1 MMTLLLT
8 ITVGS
13 MINMAW
19 GQADSWVVPAE
30 DIDLTGHTPYWIRH
44 TATNG
49 LNLATKDA
57 LYRSSETAVSAVA
70 ADMSDL
76 TQVFYFKKEGARIFV
91 YTQTANGAYK
101 TYIGSD
107 EAANSNWSMSAK
119 TLTGDERPTTTN
131 GTNKQGYLKEI
142 LPVGNTGNVFFHFVR
157 ANGNDCDGTNK
168 SYLIVNRANCAGT
181 AVYDDGH
188 LTDKANFIQWTVIPW
203 RPLEILKNEIDEVK
217 RIHDNAVVGTK
228 NYEVRD
234 ESYRTALFDAYK
246 TANAAYT
253 SIKGDIDGGTATLYQ
268 RLSSIQTAWS
278 ALKDAKREFLT
289 NAFSLDLDKTYILT
303 NKYGGVLR
311 YDGNNP
317 ARIDQPQAIGNEHK
331 VKFHKN
337 DETGNYYMESVSN
350 SGKYLQPSNN
360 KFTSNS
366 TVPNNDNSQMQNVPV
381 RWNDMENTFKRHE
394 FLIQHF
400 DNDYVGIWFNSRL
413 DYKAN
418 GATQTNEAFLHY
430 DYNGGTPTA
439 PFKLRADKA
448 ESLNNPTA
456 YWLLEEFNERYVT
469 WHIIANDG
477 TEVLTQ
483 KRPLFERQ
491 YERAISLPDEFRTS
505 LATDYTYYTSST
517 INDDNKIVADATF
530 KETATY
536 TDQTDIHVYV
546 RYTVPAST
554 ATLLNGTTDYGATLN
569 DAYLHDDGSTSAKI
583 HTADDVSANDT
594 YAWHFAGS
602 DPYKVTVTNKS
613 TSRVF
618 STSGAMNNNNFFDTN
633 FEGTTQTWMLLDGS
647 SSGLYRMVATN
658 NTNVNQYY
666 TLINNNGN
674 ARLASQDKLD
684 STTDPLIQVT
694 FGEWKDYTYV
704 VINHSGEIAATA
716 KSNGLAGKKPSVPAS
731 IKSPLA
737 TDFMYGVQADKSD
750 ASASFRLPDDNSRTI
765 YVSGYVPTAT
775 LDLAGSTTIYNIKVG
790 SNYMQADVDFTSIT
804 EETSA
809 LNGGKNVRNLFRLT
823 SSDPYGL
830 TLKSY
835 CSEDRY
841 VVLDG
846 GSYKLVGANAFA
858 AATNANKQ
866 FVIFGGDDAATY
878 DIHLLNYDAAS
889 PASPQFNEV
898 TFTAQTPQSNSVNFQ
913 LIDKTGRKVWNAIP
927 GTYYTGDIRPDL
939 PYAYKSP
946 LAKNYTYYLG
956 ASVSGNVYTPSQ
968 EFVSTEFTTGMTVYV
983 KYEYNPDNMIRFG
996 SEDVHVDLTGKTP
1009 YLLNTGTETARNY
1022 VMWHNDAGTNTPAA
1036 GSPLDGQHTYYTM
1049 FRNVKNEPDPISP
1062 PHLWTLG
1069 SVDGTP
1075 DPYCIVLHNA
1085 YHPDYFLSAQNGVG
1099 GDGSNIWAIP
1109 DSETGDCVRRWALIN
1124 GTTANPY
1131 RLFSELVP
1139 GQNSQILVISDKGNN
1154 NDYWIRQCNYTD
1166 AASTSGYAARADC
1179 QLRPRP
1185 LTHYLI
1191 VNGIG
1196 NMPTRST
1203 RVTPVTDLSTPL
1215 EMPEELMSP
1224 LIDPTSPDSYLF
1236 FDTQTDAYNYT
1247 SAKTPEARAA
1257 AASKAIK
1264 TYAQVTMND
1273 RVYVGYYYDP
1283 SYDPAPYPHLKLN
1296 SNAWYYIYYDNSGT
1310 KRYMMRRIDGNR
1322 KNENSIYSSQNY
1334 DPENLGT
1341 NASKQEYMMWKL
1353 SGNDPYAITISNKHV
1368 YSEGQSRD
1376 VSMNATTAW
1385 NPQARFDGTYYSFLL
1400 RPGSQS
1406 GKLGLTLVGTNAKIP
1421 AVGTRD
1427 RFYYLFFNQTNGTIQ
1442 IARNDKSEIANNV
1455 NNVRSPYYSDRDA
1468 CNVTFEEVT
1477 GFTDYTYH
1485 IIDNQGNDVI
1495 QYTVA
1500 QKKDEKAQ
1508 VPDEIRSPLAGT
1520 WRYYTSLATAQADA
1534 EATLTEMST
1543 NNEAGKA
1550 DHTQSGNI
1558 TVLGTE
1564 SNIYV
1569 RYSDNGQYAINTE
1582 LTEWGYPDGT
1592 KVPYN
1597 LEFQHGTK
1605 YYEESADKILF
1616 DSKNWTENGI
1626 LYPECNGNSHFY
1638 VYNQATRD
1646 NAFATGSA
1654 LRTRMSWYFTGG
1666 DPYRLRIIN
1675 HNNNTNRNL
1684 DGTDGNETMPNSFYT
1699 TYGPVS
1705 GGTETGGEA
1714 TAMGVRTILRSPYY
1728 AKPLI
1733 DGTDIKAKDDKIYS
1747 ITAGT
1752 VHTGT
1757 NSTDVNTSDWSTEY
1771 MVLSSGHD
1779 MKLVTSSPITYTD
1792 GGGTHTITDLNART
1806 VRTLEH
1812 NFKDYPT
1819 YTGMKSW
1826 KTGEKD
1832 TKVQEALT
1840 NAQMS
1845 QMGGVYQNDDF
1856 LKGYH
1861 WSDGEGGE
1869 YPEKAYFSTV
1879 NTGEQ
1884 FKIISSPLVPAIH
1897 LIDNHGWEV
1906 KYWAFPNSTKDKKT
1920 QAQAYTD
1927 EITALTN
1934 AITKY
1939 NSPMV
1944 KEYHWYIGTSSVQ
1957 GDATV
1962 KKETGYYKYEFD
1974 ENQEPIKTST
1984 LKEGI
1989 DYFRGA
1995 GYSYTNGSK
2004 SYPADDANH
2013 PDFYV
2018 TYTVKD
2024 NFQDMTLEY
2033 FIEQNTKLA
2042 KANGDVID
2050 NNTNADNVYT
2060 ANKSTFT
2067 PSDGSINKNYTD
2079 PLDPLLWNL
2088 AINPDIDEE
2097 MGYVYSGSQGEDSKE
2112 ALTEQYAKDGKDG
2125 FDPYNI
2131 RIKSRE
2137 LGTYMTMQYD
2147 ANGEP
2152 ITAEGSLK
2160 LEAAPDVKVQR
2171 MDRSHNMMQITG
2183 ATFMFVQDNMN
2194 PAHYRFVPRFEDEE
2208 FSQTGEQIKKT
2219 YAMHDLSTIR
2229 QAANDDAGSEFTGYT
2244 NAQHTIITP
2253 VFQHVYH
2260 VVNKENKV
2268 AINYRNV
2275 VLEQIGGTGENASLP
2290 REIGSPFITNTQF
2303 YTKATVDDETGV
2315 VTIDESSE
2323 LTSLPAVAEMWV
2335 TYDYDPDSYETLD
2348 LSGEKYVRLIA
2359 VDGTKYTNLS
2369 GSAYALGDES
2379 TSDEYLWAPVAK
2391 VVTIGDK
2398 QYIDPYQIALKNR
2411 TTGAIFDDH
2420 NGDYP
2425 YIIVNSKTEGQY
2437 ELLCSDPDL
2446 NHDDP
2451 AANYNYL
2458 AKETNT
2464 LSKQNLVSGNANVQM
2479 KFMGIPVSPTYVV
2492 INLSGTQSIRYTVD
2506 AEMGD
2511 VVKIPKKI
2519 KSVQVNYDQFRYRG
2533 SEGVVMSDS
2542 STPNPLTDYA
2552 MTRRNITGGKNQD
2565 GKTYNLSSAQPI
2577 ERLNYTDNAPVI
2589 YVTYDYDPEALP
2601 SQYNFDLTGKAKYNI
2616 YFEAPN
2622 NGIRSKFYV
2631 GLNPS
2636 HTTGTASL
2644 NNGSTWFDTG
2654 LADEIR
2660 ESSQKSYLE
2669 DLEYQNNYI
2678 WKLLCDNDLPDPYN
2692 IRVQSVNNPLGYFS
2706 SDASTGNGSDPTEAN
2721 IISYRLRSDDS
2732 AKKDAMIYSY
2742 IIVDAGTKDS
2752 EGNANVRM
2760 LATYTDSNGRYY
2772 YPGARRL
2779 REDDGTATKG
2789 PNLREG
2795 RFMEEDNVNNHKA
2808 TYGHTIDMQ
2817 IMSRDMLNI
2826 EWWMKRH
2833 IVDDDYKL
2841 IATSENVLAKTKV
2854 SLPTEWLR
2862 KYCDYTYLCR
2872 YHLDGEQVK
2881 AADGEATY
2889 EQSTYP
2895 LTTFPVLINGDDS
2908 EVTPTVRIYVDYE
2921 VTDMPF
2927 NLMAN
2932 TKAGVEALLNN
2943 QNEIVNKRF
2952 FDISEDDDHTLY
2964 QKMNTEIFDM
2974 NGTTRQRKDF
2984 LYFMVLN
2991 TNNGFT
2997 SGDQH
3002 FLRRESNGRLS
3013 TLPSGNGYK
3022 LHKNDEDNLN
3032 DWSYSRCA
3040 EAYQPGDHSPYEEKN
3055 WLFAFAGDPYD
3066 LFIYNASAIDEDAFD
3081 IATLKSRTKTY
3092 HPKHTVNLTTI
3103 TNEAGT
3109 TTEYVAAT
3117 PDLTADAPAQYAWGL
3132 AESTGSESDEAF
3144 SITASELLPNA
3155 ATGQQMLWQ
3164 YSKSNVDNANEVV
3177 LASRSKTYTG
3187 LNYNIKVL
3195 PYTPQRYEDVNIT
3208 IRRDDEVAAYKT
3220 AYDEWLTANPS
3231 ATDEAKRA
3239 KQTELLSAMK
3249 TGISELYFSASERKY
3264 MAGDKITTELP
3275 LLVRRAF
3282 CNYTIYESNA
3292 PFDTEGTTYTIKAGP
3307 YATNIQKITGG
3318 EWSGNNTDGW
3328 TYTGTGDKVYD
3339 EDGKPV
3345 WTYTLDGTV
3354 YSAPVE
3360 TGAQSIY
3367 VKYVVTSDIFLK
3379 EAPTKSEVD
3388 DMAASND
3395 HVYFMDFPTKDKNG
3409 NVIDPHHAFFDDEAT
3424 SYIQTGDLSKKVDKN
3439 SGTWKPEKKV
3449 WNGSKW
3455 VDNTSDAYNNLQYR
3469 TADNRMV
3476 SEPEKLKWYFV
3487 GDPYKVQVFN
3497 TAGAWNTSEM
3507 TDLDSH
3513 VWDADT
3519 KQAQLARFNTVET
3532 NFQFIVD
3539 CVHLRLPNYT
3549 NIDNRSELTPTD
3561 ELGNAL
3567 DPIPNRN
3574 VGKPYINDFY
3584 WECVPA
3590 ASSEEGAF
3598 ALRFKEDND
3607 LMGYRNVYYYLA
3619 HDGLTKRYVTEG
3631 ESDKQSYHINL
3642 SYDEDN
3648 KLRSDANYIG
3658 YHAANNDNT
3667 VIKLVQPVK
3676 VYVSAFG
3683 AVPAETETSEMRS
3696 NGAAGTMS
3704 TNRKTTDELSE
3715 YFGLGETLT
3724 AVPRHLQRK
3733 YVKYGTMNYELTP
3746 ANAYQIGTCTVAS
3759 PTDPTHPATFAK
3771 LDNEGNPVTTYKNG
3785 VFKFNVSYSM
3795 DDLTKEDVHLFST
3808 CADPSNPTASEL
3820 TWLDALIGHYSSNN
3834 NWMYYDKTNTD
3845 GNGVQNETERVSN
3858 YGRAMSTNKTGNGW
3872 NGNANGWN
3880 DGLKGLHWAFIG
3892 DPYDFT
3898 IINRRRYEDS
3908 GNKWLVG
3915 TKATLDKAGST
3926 AKNDS
3931 TIWVMSLAA
3940 TVPSETSS
3948 EDIAAASSVGHWSLQ
3963 MWKTK
3968 YDNANDDSKPD
3979 IDFFLRTAS
3988 LKTTADDEINGA
4000 SGNQTGNYWRVVSK
4014 QYTTGGN
4021 KYEFEATPY
4030 SLSNRSQYTD
4040 RKSDLTY
4047 PHYINDGYSYAPTMA
4062 GLGVIRNLIEI
4073 RTAVAKDDDKADN
4086 DAFDA
4091 DIKIVSTDGIVR
4103 ITKTNLEIKYDD
4115 ITKALPYSLRRYGC
4129 TYKCYL
4135 DYVDKDN
4142 KGTEISDFDT
4152 NDFRTLVAT
4161 ADASEPKTRVQ
4172 LTYVYSMDENTEQ
4185 FFTTPSN
4192 ALTEDYT
4199 WMNTYFAWDQ
4209 KYSGTNVEV
4218 EYYEK
4223 VFDHYVY
4230 NAQGQI
4236 VDEVYTMVRKTR
4248 VVTNPT
4254 EAYPT
4259 TAFLNSH
4266 TNQTSIYAD
4275 EGTQSENDRQKWA
4288 LVGDPYSFNMKNYA
4302 QYLLNANSVLM
4313 MDGSAVSSSNISNKA
4328 QSFAIMVD
4336 KDGKAYLGI
4345 IDANGEVIKSINF
4358 DFDTSS
4364 DKHLRTQGNGV
4375 NHNDPTGNT
4384 LDTEGV
4390 KPFML
4395 ANLIRYADIVEY
4407 HLVIA
4412 HQHSL
4417 DPSETYLQNL
4427 DASTGTTEEIA
4438 NRKKLREHL
4447 LEYLMYQ
4454 GIQKGNKDMYVNY
4467 TGNNPTS
4474 WIYSQEGNIKDLLKK
4489 NASLR
4494 DFISYPIA
4502 DYDVARVGIGNH
4514 PQVPWYMKRQF
4525 CRYFLYQKDVQR
4537 SVTNYDS
4544 PALELAD
4551 DEWIAAGKTTVTI
4564 DGVKY
4569 KVDSTSPY
4577 RVEVV
4582 YYEGNFYLPGK
4593 APGTGTTY
4601 YNMVQ
4606 RTFEENGV
4614 IKKAY
4619 NAKWASIFDKSEW
4632 TEWTDAG
4639 GTEGTDYE
4647 IVSGKKRKIPSGYAQ
4662 ALDLNGKVLDK
4673 LQDCHFNRKVLIDV
4687 VYEVIPEAFQFAW
4700 RGRNTTAWYQ
4710 MMTNNSA
4717 DGLMNFTYSH
4727 GIGARQDRREHY
4739 TNNYLWAPEG
4749 DPYGF
4754 ILRSRYAT
4762 INGNGW
4768 DNVAVTTKGAL
4779 PKKNNYNTY
4788 SETTIL
4794 AENPQAYDA
4803 NYTAQTQFD
4812 DKRIIHKRK
4821 GDDDG
4826 AITSDGPSNAV
4837 YEMFTGDAN
4846 YSNSFLM
4853 HPTSAFI
4860 DTDDH
4865 DFTSYYMIHD
4875 TETNITK
4882 LTNESGRSLKE
4893 NADAN
4898 WSLRI
4903 TAEQLLP
4910 YFERA
4915 GYVGG
4920 LKPELVVSDFNYQD
4934 YYTTLRNAVTNGTS
4948 VDFSTLRA
4956 IQEAVYA
4963 GTFKTKSGTTL
4974 KYTDPRPGS
4983 GRTGALDATELP
4995 LTFTSDNLVNM
5006 TDGYYRIRAFSQRPL
5021 DIDGKDLAGDKSNIQ
5036 GIIGPRYIS
5045 GYRFNSEK
5053 TDPDDT
5059 NNYGGRWLHFLE
5071 TDMSHSTIH
5080 TYADLL
5086 AKISEVDTRKGGTSD
5101 RDQISHPAMKGNIEI
5116 LPADFD
5122 PSSIFKFTGTT
5133 AANDYKVYNIGT
5145 QGLQLWARPGGTEGL
5160 TDAHKFGR
5168 TELVEST
5175 PSSDEAYSAE
5185 EPRGWSK
5192 QFRLEDIGGGAVTLS
5207 TFKQNTGNW
5216 DTDVVENLK
5225 TNYVC
5230 IDRNHRYRITC
5241 HTDNEMVEIGD
5252 HHDTDGSING
5262 IQDTKWCLQPVGI
5275 HEEWPYNEMPLRVE
5289 VQKGG
5294 VKNRDLTGDDL
5305 TAESNKDTNYYGTLY
5320 VPFDTR
5326 LGNTTDAAFTLT
5338 TDPTE
5343 WGTTAEPKKVTMS
5356 SVSRLNEMG
5365 NPQFVPAN
5373 WPVVIRSGN
5382 PGTASLKNQDDTD
5395 YATKRYVNM
5404 YIPNVTPTVIP
5415 SAASEIKL
5423 KGQYLE
5429 QTLTSAEL
5437 GANPATKTIMV
5448 FGLPFEGTASG
5459 HTSHEYDNTKQ
5470 VGWFTND
5477 NWAREDAPTKKAH
5490 IGSYPDIGNGTL
5502 VAADASERS
5511 NKYVYHNKIYY
5522 VLNSSYSGSAPSKF
5536 NVAIFDDDEA
5546 APQDDEP
5553 IQETVTKKNVPW
5565 PCRVYDLQG
5574 RLVAEYETPQT
5585 LRKNFPQLLPGIYIF
5600 GDRKV
5605 IVK

>member
-1 MMTLLLT
+1 MRSLYKSFISTDTRQNKQKTRTKDIAATLLRRMMTLLLT

-13 MINMAW
+13 MTNMAW
-19 GQADSWVVPAE
+19 GQADSWVVPAS

-49 LNLATKDA
+49 LNLASKAPVFRYDRTG
-57 LYRSSETAVSAVA
+57 VSAVA

-107 EAANSNWSMSAK
+107 EVANQRWGMSTK
-119 TLTGDERPTTTN
+119 TLTGDNRPTTTSGVN
-131 GTNKQGYLKEI
+131 QQGYLKEI

-157 ANGNDCDGTNK
+157 ANGSDPDGTNK
-168 SYLIVNRANCAGT
+168 SYLIVNRSNRGGT
-181 AVYDDGH
+181 PVYDDG
-188 LTDKANFIQWTVIPW
+188 TKGTKDNFIQWTVIPW
-203 RPLEILKNEIDEVK
+203 KPLEILKNEIDEVW
-217 RIHDNAVVGTK
+217 RIYKNAKVGTK
-228 NYEVRD
+228 NYEVRN
-234 ESYRTALFDAYK
+234 ESYREELLAAYNTANDAY
-246 TANAAYT
+246 N
-253 SIKGDIDGGTATLYQ
+253 SIKGDIDDHKATLYQ

-278 ALKDAKREFLT
+278 ALKEAKRTFLT

-303 NKYGGVLR
+303 NKYGGVLK
-311 YDGNNP
+311 YNNQNP
-317 ARIDQPQAIGNEHK
+317 AQIDQPYTITDQYK
-331 VKFHKN
+331 VKFYKN
-337 DETGNYYMESVSN
+337 DETGNYYMQSVSN
-350 SGKYLQPSNN
+350 PTQYLQPSNN

-366 TVPNNDNSQMQNVPV
+366 TVADNADSQMQNVPV
-381 RWNDMENTFKRHE
+381 KWGNQENTFKRHE

-413 DYKAN
+413 DYTAA
-418 GATQTNEAFLHY
+418 GGVQTNEGFLHY
-430 DYNGGTPTA
+430 DYNGGKPTA

-491 YERAISLPDEFRTS
+491 YERAISLPDEFRS
-505 LATDYTYYTSST
+505 PLADSYTYATTSGGT
-517 INDDNKIVADATF
+517 PLAAETTFAT
-530 KETATY
+530 AY
-536 TDQTDIHVYV
+536 TDQTNIHVYV
-546 RYTVPAST
+546 RYSTSDANKAKLDGSIEYGITLNDLYVYDSNGT
-554 ATLLNGTTDYGATLN
+554 ATLTPSNEVTERDNYAWTVNGQDPYRVTITNKGSTKTIGTSATLN
-569 DAYLHDDGSTSAKI
+569 GSGNNYSLDNST
-583 HTADDVSANDT
+583 T
-594 YAWHFAGS
+594 Y
-602 DPYKVTVTNKS
+602 
-613 TSRVF
+613 
-618 STSGAMNNNNFFDTN
+618 
-633 FEGTTQTWMLLDGS
+633 WMLLGGASDGQ
-647 SSGLYRMVATN
+647 YRLVANSTTN
-658 NTNVNQYY
+658 QNYYYALFNNSDNT
-666 TLINNNGN
+666 
-674 ARLASQDKLD
+674 RLASQDKLD
-684 STTDPLIQVT
+684 SYYDPLAQVT
-694 FGEWKDYTYV
+694 FGQWKEYTYK

-716 KSNGLAGKKPSVPAS
+716 KSNGLAGKKPSVPAG

-737 TDFMYGVQADKSD
+737 TDFMYGLQSNKSD
-750 ASASFRLPDDNSRTI
+750 ASASFRLPADNTQPI
-765 YVSGYVPTAT
+765 YASGYVPTAT

-790 SNYMQADVDFTSIT
+790 DKYMQADVDFASIT

-809 LNGGKNVRNLFRLT
+809 LNGGKNVRNLFLLT
-823 SSDPYGL
+823 GSDPYGL

-846 GSYKLVGANAFA
+846 SYKLVDADAFA

-866 FVIFGGDDAATY
+866 FVIFGGEEASTY

-898 TFTAQTPQSNSVNFQ
+898 TFTAQTPQSNTVNFQ

-927 GTYYTGDIRPDL
+927 GTYYTGDIQPDL

-1049 FRNVKNEPDPISP
+1049 FRNVKNEPNPISP

-1224 LIDPTSPDSYLF
+1224 LIDPTKADSYLF
-1236 FDTQTDAYNYT
+1236 FATQTNAYNYT

-1257 AASKAIK
+1257 AAAKAIT

-1273 RVYVGYYYDP
+1273 RVYIGYYYNPDYVP
-1283 SYDPAPYPHLKLN
+1283 TGYPHLKLN
-1296 SNAWYYIYYDNSGT
+1296 SNAWYYIYYDNGGT
-1310 KRYMMRRIDGNR
+1310 KRYLMRRIHSSSN
-1322 KNENSIYSSQNY
+1322 NENSVWCSQNY
-1334 DPENLGT
+1334 DPNNLGA
-1341 NASKQEYMMWKL
+1341 NASKQDYMMWKL

-1368 YSEGQSRD
+1368 WREGQSRD

-1385 NPQARFDGTYYSFLL
+1385 NPQAIFNGTYYSFLL

-1427 RFYYLFFNQTNGTIQ
+1427 RFYYLYFNQTNGTIQ
-1442 IARNDKSEIANNV
+1442 IAHNSNSEIATTV
-1455 NNVRSPYYSDRDA
+1455 SNVRSPYYSDRNE

-1500 QKKDEKAQ
+1500 QKSGENAQ

-1564 SNIYV
+1564 SDIYV
-1569 RYSDNGQYAINTE
+1569 RYSDNGQYAINTK

-1592 KVPYN
+1592 MVPYN

-1675 HNNNTNRNL
+1675 HNNNTNRDL
-1684 DGTDGNETMPNSFYT
+1684 DNVTGTDGKKADETMPNSFYT

-1705 GGTETGGEA
+1705 GGTETGGQS
-1714 TAMGVRTILRSPYY
+1714 TTMGVRTILRSPYY
-1728 AKPLI
+1728 GVASI
-1733 DGTDIKAKDDKIYS
+1733 DGTTISASEIRS
-1747 ITAGT
+1747 VTSNAA
-1752 VHTGT
+1752 HTGT
-1757 NSTDVNTSDWSTEY
+1757 TSTDVTTSDWSTEY

-1812 NFKDYPT
+1812 NFKAYPT

-1826 KTGEKD
+1826 KPGEKD
-1832 TKVQEALT
+1832 TKVQDALT
-1840 NAQMS
+1840 NEQMR
-1845 QMGGVYQNDDF
+1845 QMGGVYQHDDF

-1861 WSDGEGGE
+1861 WSG
-1869 YPEKAYFSTV
+1869 YPEKGYFSTV

-1884 FKIISSPLVPAIH
+1884 FKIISSPLVPAVH

-1906 KYWAFPNSTKDKKT
+1906 KYWPYPNGSGATKMR
-1920 QAQAYTD
+1920 
-1927 EITALTN
+1927 E

-1939 NSPMV
+1939 ASPMV
-1944 KEYHWYIGTSSVQ
+1944 AEYQCYIGNSAVGTSTASI
-1957 GDATV
+1957 
-1962 KKETGYYKYEFD
+1962 KKASGYYKYTFD
-1974 ENQEPIKTST
+1974 EGLPVVTRGSDLGT
-1984 LKEGI
+1984 CI
-1989 DYFRGA
+1989 DNIATQNVAVPKDSKGNRILP
-1995 GYSYTNGSK
+1995 TN
-2004 SYPADDANH
+2004 ANH
-2013 PDFYV
+2013 PDIFI

-2033 FIEQNTKLA
+2033 FIEQNSKLA
-2042 KANGDVID
+2042 KANANDDVID
-2050 NNTNADNVYT
+2050 NNTVADNVYT
-2060 ANKSTFT
+2060 ADKSKFP
-2067 PSDGSINKNYTD
+2067 PSNGSINPDYTD

-2097 MGYVYSGSQGEDSKE
+2097 MGYVYGGSQGESSKE
-2112 ALTEQYAKDGKDG
+2112 ALAEQYADDGKDG

-2137 LGTYMTMQYD
+2137 QGTYMTMQYNND
-2147 ANGEP
+2147 GTP
-2152 ITAEGSLK
+2152 ITAAGSLK
-2160 LEAAPDVKVQR
+2160 LEASPNVKVER
-2171 MDRSHNMMQITG
+2171 EGRSHNMMQITG
-2183 ATFMFVQDNMN
+2183 ATFMFVQDNSS
-2194 PAHYRFVPRFEDEE
+2194 PSRYRFIPRFEDEE
-2208 FSQTGEQIKKT
+2208 FSQTGEQLKKT
-2219 YAMHDLSTIR
+2219 YAIDNLSMVDEAST
-2229 QAANDDAGSEFTGYT
+2229 ANVATQS
-2244 NAQHTIITP
+2244 TIITP
-2253 VFQHVYH
+2253 VNQHVYH

-2275 VLEQIGGTGENASLP
+2275 VLKAVGGTVENASLP
-2290 REIGSPFITNTQF
+2290 REIASPFVTNMHF
-2303 YTKATVDDETGV
+2303 YTQATVDGSGT
-2315 VTIDESSE
+2315 VTIDKSSE

-2335 TYDYDPDSYETLD
+2335 TYDYNPDSYETLD
-2348 LSGEKYVRLIA
+2348 LSGEKYVRLAA
-2359 VDGTKYTNLS
+2359 VASPDYYTSLS
-2369 GSAYALGDES
+2369 NGYALSNSATDEDKK
-2379 TSDEYLWAPVAK
+2379 TDTYLWSPVAK
-2391 VVTIGDK
+2391 VITVDNK
-2398 QYIDPYQIALKNR
+2398 EYIDPYQIALKNKSDG
-2411 TTGAIFDDH
+2411 TIVEGS
-2420 NGDYP
+2420 GSYP
-2425 YIIVNSKTEGQY
+2425 YIIVNSATPGQY
-2437 ELLCSDPDL
+2437 ELLCSDANL
-2446 NHDDP
+2446 AHDDP

-2458 AKETNT
+2458 ANSSNT
-2464 LSKQNLVSGNANVQM
+2464 TLTKQNLVSGNANVQM

-2492 INLSGTQSIRYTVD
+2492 INRSGTQSIRYEVD

-2519 KSVQVNYDQFRYRG
+2519 KSVQVNYDQFHYWG

-2542 STPNPLTDYA
+2542 STPDPLTDYA

-2565 GKTYNLSSAQPI
+2565 GKTYNLSSAQAI
-2577 ERLNYTDNAPVI
+2577 KRLNYTDNAPVI
-2589 YVTYDYDPEALP
+2589 YVTYDYDPAALP

-2622 NGIRSKFYV
+2622 NGISSKFYV

-2636 HTTGTASL
+2636 HTTGTAIL
-2644 NNGSTWFDTG
+2644 DNGSTWFDTG

-2669 DLEYQNNYI
+2669 DPEYQNNYI
-2678 WKLLCDNDLPDPYN
+2678 WKLLCDNNVPDPYN

-2706 SDASTGNGSDPTEAN
+2706 SDGSTTSGSNPTETN
-2721 IISYRLRSDDS
+2721 IINYRLTSDNK
-2732 AKKDAMIYSY
+2732 AKSTAMIYSY

-2760 LATYTDSNGRYY
+2760 LATYTDSSGRYY
-2772 YPGARRL
+2772 YPGARKL
-2779 REDDGTATKG
+2779 REDDNTATKG

-2795 RFMEEDNVNNHKA
+2795 RFMEEANVKANA

-2952 FDISEDDDHTLY
+2952 FDISEDDDQTLY
-2964 QKMNTEIFDM
+2964 QKMNASIADM
-2974 NGTTRQRKDF
+2974 NGMTRQRKDF

-3013 TLPSGNGYK
+3013 TLPASNGYK
-3022 LHKNDEDNLN
+3022 LHYDNTKNVNEWTYN
-3032 DWSYSRCA
+3032 RCA
-3040 EAYQPGDHSPYEEKN
+3040 EAYQPGDHSPYEEKH

-3081 IATLKSRTKTY
+3081 IATLKSRTKAY

-3103 TNEAGT
+3103 TDKAGT
-3109 TTEYVAAT
+3109 KKEYVAAT
-3117 PDLTADAPAQYAWGL
+3117 PDLSADAPAQYAWGL
-3132 AESTGSESDEAF
+3132 AESTGTESDQTF
-3144 SITASELLPNA
+3144 SITASELLPDA
-3155 ATGQQMLWQ
+3155 ATGQQLLWYYQ
-3164 YSKSNVDNANEVV
+3164 KSTVDNANEIV
-3177 LASRSKTYTG
+3177 LKSRSRTYTG
-3187 LNYNIKVL
+3187 LDYNIKVL

-3208 IRRDDEVAAYKT
+3208 IRRDDEVAAYKAGT
-3220 AYDEWLTANPS
+3220 KTLGE
-3231 ATDEAKRA
+3231 
-3239 KQTELLSAMK
+3239 MK

-3264 MAGDKITTELP
+3264 MAGDVITSKLP
-3275 LLVRRAF
+3275 LSVRRAF
-3282 CNYTIYESNA
+3282 CDYTLYKSDT
-3292 PFDTEGTTYTIKAGP
+3292 PFDVEGEEYAIKAGP
-3307 YATNIQKITGG
+3307 YATNIQKTSDGT
-3318 EWSGNNTDGW
+3318 WSGPDASGKY
-3328 TYTGTGDKVYD
+3328 TYSGTGDKVYD

-3367 VKYVVTSDIFLK
+3367 VKYEVTSDIFLK
-3379 EAPTKSEVD
+3379 EAPTKSEVE

-3395 HVYFMDFPTKDKNG
+3395 HVYFMDFPTKDSKG
-3409 NVIDPHHAFFDDEAT
+3409 NALTHHAFFDDEAT

-3455 VDNTSDAYNNLQYR
+3455 VDNMSDAYNNLQYR
-3469 TADNRMV
+3469 TTDNRMV

-3497 TAGAWNTSEM
+3497 TAGAWND
-3507 TDLDSH
+3507 TDLYNDKSEK
-3513 VWDADT
+3513 VAEENT

-3539 CVHLRLPNYT
+3539 CVHLRLPNYS
-3549 NIDNRSELTPTD
+3549 NIDNRSKLTPTD

-3619 HDGLTKRYVTEG
+3619 HDGLTKQYVTEG
-3631 ESDKQSYHINL
+3631 ESDKQTYHINL

-3648 KLRSDANYIG
+3648 KLRSDATYIG

-3676 VYVSAFG
+3676 VYV
-3683 AVPAETETSEMRS
+3683 T
-3696 NGAAGTMS
+3696 
-3704 TNRKTTDELSE
+3704 TNRTADSRYSAKSEVTKDELSE
-3715 YFGLGETLT
+3715 YFGLGETVKE
-3724 AVPRHLQRK
+3724 VPRHLQRK
-3733 YVKYGTMNYELTP
+3733 YVNYDWSDLVLNDANKTSNADCSHSSNTFVTP
-3746 ANAYQIGTCTVAS
+3746 KKANW
-3759 PTDPTHPATFAK
+3759 
-3771 LDNEGNPVTTYKNG
+3771 
-3785 VFKFNVSYSM
+3785 VFKRDVNYTVN
-3795 DDLTKEDVHLFST
+3795 DLTNTADGKQVHLFST
-3808 CADPSNPTASEL
+3808 CADPNNPAASEL
-3820 TWLDALIGHYSSNN
+3820 TWLDVLVGHYNWNN
-3834 NWMYYDKTNTD
+3834 NWMYYDKLNT
-3845 GNGVQNETERVSN
+3845 TEADKISN

-3915 TKATLDKAGST
+3915 TKKTLDKYGS
-3926 AKNDS
+3926 AANSNDS
-3931 TIWVMSLAA
+3931 TIWVMSMQAD
-3940 TVPSETSS
+3940 VPSETSS
-3948 EDIAAASSVGHWSLQ
+3948 EAIAAASTVGHWSLQ

-3968 YDNANDDSKPD
+3968 YDNANDNSKPD

-3988 LKTTADDEINGA
+3988 LKTTNDDPINGA
-4000 SGNQTGNYWRVVSK
+4000 SGNQTGNYWRMVSK
-4014 QYTTGGN
+4014 QYTNSGN
-4021 KYEFEATPY
+4021 KYEFEAAPY
-4030 SLSNRSQYTD
+4030 SLSNKNRYTNK
-4040 RKSDLTY
+4040 KSDLNY
-4047 PHYINDGYSYAPTMA
+4047 GNYVNNGYGYSETMN
-4062 GLGVIRNLIEI
+4062 GLGVIRNLLEI
-4073 RTAVAKDDDKADN
+4073 RTAVAKDEDNADN

-4091 DIKIVSTDGIVR
+4091 DIRIVSTDGTVR
-4103 ITKTNLEIKYDD
+4103 IEKTNLEIKYDD

-4129 TYKCYL
+4129 KYKCYVN
-4135 DYVDKDN
+4135 YVNKDN
-4142 KGTEISDFDT
+4142 PGTEITDFDT
-4152 NDFRTLVAT
+4152 PEFRATVASGKPT
-4161 ADASEPKTRVQ
+4161 

-4313 MDGSAVSSSNISNKA
+4313 MDGSSVSSSNISNRA

-4336 KDGKAYLGI
+4336 KNGKAYLGI

-4417 DPSETYLQNL
+4417 DPSESYLQNL
-4427 DASTGTTEEIA
+4427 DASDTGTTDEIS
-4438 NRKKLREHL
+4438 NRQKLRKHL

-4454 GIQKGNKDMYVNY
+4454 GIQKGDKDMYVNY

-4474 WIYSQEGNIKDLLKK
+4474 WKDSQEGNIKDLLKK

-4525 CRYFLYQKDVQR
+4525 CRYFLYQKDVMR
-4537 SVTNYDS
+4537 SVTDYDS

-4577 RVEVV
+4577 SVEVV

-4593 APGTGTTY
+4593 APGEGTTY
-4601 YNMVQ
+4601 NNMVQ

-4614 IKKAY
+4614 IKTAY
-4619 NAKWASIFDKSEW
+4619 NAKWTSIFDKSEW

-4647 IVSGKKRKIPSGYAQ
+4647 IVSGTKRKIPSGYAQ
-4662 ALDLNGKVLDK
+4662 ALDLNGKVLDR
-4673 LQDCHFNRKVLIDV
+4673 LQECHFNRKVLIDV

-4768 DNVAVTTKGAL
+4768 DNVAVTTKGKL
-4779 PKKNNYNTY
+4779 PKSKGDT
-4788 SETTIL
+4788 
-4794 AENPQAYDA
+4794 AENDYTPAEIAAGNISKFQAS
-4803 NYTAQTQFD
+4803 YTAQTQFD

-4826 AITSDGPSNAV
+4826 AITSDSPSNAV

-4875 TETNITK
+4875 TGTNITK
-4882 LTNESGRSLKE
+4882 LTNESGRSLKK

-4903 TAEQLLP
+4903 TPEQLLP

-4948 VDFSTLRA
+4948 VDFSTLRD
-4956 IQEAVYA
+4956 IQEKVYA
-4963 GTFKTKSGTTL
+4963 GTFKDNAGNIVAEGSA
-4974 KYTDPRPGS
+4974 RPDQS
-4983 GRTGALDATELP
+4983 LLP
-4995 LTFTSDNLVNM
+4995 MTFEPTNLVNM
-5006 TDGYYRIRAFSQRPL
+5006 KPGYYRIRAFSQRPL
-5021 DIDGKDLAGDKSNIQ
+5021 DIDGNDMSGTDIKGVT
-5036 GIIGPRYIS
+5036 GPRYIS
-5045 GYRFNSEK
+5045 GYRFKSEME
-5053 TDPDDT
+5053 DNPSIPEQ
-5059 NNYGGRWLHFLE
+5059 GGRWLHFFE
-5071 TDMSHSTIH
+5071 TDMEHSDIH
-5080 TYADLL
+5080 TYADLK
-5086 AKISEVDTRKGGTSD
+5086 AKISAVNAAVESSDKSYAEKTALKD
-5101 RDQISHPAMKGNIEI
+5101 RDEFDHKAMAGNIEI

-5122 PSSIFKFTGTT
+5122 PSSIFYFTEVPAGNNQSQNYTR
-5133 AANDYKVYNIGT
+5133 YNIST
-5145 QGLQLWARPGGTEGL
+5145 QGLQLRARAGGKQAAAGIIDTTCG
-5160 TDAHKFGR
+5160 H
-5168 TELVEST
+5168 TELVN
-5175 PSSDEAYSAE
+5175 AE
-5185 EPRGWSK
+5185 DDPKTNYDNR
-5192 QFRLEDIGGGAVTLS
+5192 FRLSDIGGAAVTM
-5207 TFKQNTGNW
+5207 NTIETLVGTGGKTW
-5216 DTDVVENLK
+5216 DQVVVDNQK

-5230 IDRNHRYRITC
+5230 IDGHHRYRITC
-5241 HTDNEMVEIGD
+5241 HKNNEMVEIGE

-5294 VKNRDLTGDDL
+5294 VKNRDLTGGDL

-5338 TDPTE
+5338 KDPTE
-5343 WGTTAEPKKVTMS
+5343 WGTTTTPSRVTMS

-5365 NPQFVPAN
+5365 NPQFIPAA

-5382 PGTASLKNQDDTD
+5382 SKSVTLVNQGHTEGSPKV
-5395 YATKRYVNM
+5395 YATKSYVNL
-5404 YIPNVTPTVIP
+5404 YIPNVTPTVI
-5415 SAASEIKL
+5415 STAASEIKL

-5429 QTLTSAEL
+5429 QTLTSTKL
-5437 GANPATKTIMV
+5437 GADPSTKTIMV
-5448 FGLPFEGTASG
+5448 FGLPFVGLGS
-5459 HTSHEYDNTKQ
+5459 HSSHEYDTSNQ

-5477 NWAREDAPTKKAH
+5477 NWAREDASGYKAH
-5490 IGSYPDIGNGTL
+5490 TGSYPSTAT
-5502 VAADASERS
+5502 VADHSQRS
-5511 NKYVYHNKIYY
+5511 NKYVYHNKVYY
-5522 VLNSSYSGSAPSKF
+5522 VLNSTYSGSAPSKF
-5536 NVAIFDDDEA
+5536 NVAIFDDEGDWDEE
-5546 APQDDEP
+5546 DDKP
-5553 IQETVTKKNVPW
+5553 IKESVGNKNTPW

-5574 RLVAEYETPQT
+5574 RRIAEHESPET
-5585 LRKNFPQLLPGIYIF
+5585 LLINHPSLEPGVYIF

>member
-1 MMTLLLT
+1 MRTRTRRTNNERKLEQNMRSLYKSFISTDTRQNKLKTRTEGTTAILLRRMMTLLLT

-13 MINMAW
+13 VINMAW

-57 LYRSSETAVSAVA
+57 LYASSKTAVSAVA
-70 ADMSDL
+70 ADLSDL
-76 TQVFYFKKEGARIFV
+76 TQVVYFKKEGARIFV
-91 YTQTANGAYK
+91 YTQTADGTYK

-119 TLTGDERPTTTN
+119 TLTGDERPTTTD

-157 ANGNDCDGTNK
+157 ANGIDCDGTNK

-246 TANAAYT
+246 TANAAYN
-253 SIKGDIDGGTATLYQ
+253 SIKSDIDGGVTIYQ
-268 RLSSIQTAWS
+268 RLSSMQTAWS
-278 ALKDAKREFLT
+278 ALKEAKREFLT
-289 NAFSLDLDKTYILT
+289 NAFNLDLDKTYILT

-317 ARIDQPQAIGNEHK
+317 AQIVQPQTIGNEHK

-366 TVPNNDNSQMQNVPV
+366 PVPNNDNSQMQNVPV
-381 RWNDMENTFKRHE
+381 KWGNQENTFKRHE

-530 KETATY
+530 ATAY
-536 TDQTDIHVYV
+536 TDQTNIHVYV

-554 ATLLNGTTDYGATLN
+554 ATLLDGTTDYGATLN

-583 HTADDVSANDT
+583 YTADDVSANDT

-633 FEGTTQTWMLLDGS
+633 FGGTTQTWMLLDGS

-694 FGEWKDYTYV
+694 FGRWKEYTYV

-737 TDFMYGVQADKSD
+737 TDFMYGLQSNKSD
-750 ASASFRLPDDNSRTI
+750 ASASFRLPADNTQPI
-765 YVSGYVPTAT
+765 YASGYVPTAT
-775 LDLAGSTTIYNIKVG
+775 LDLAGSTSAYNVRVNG
-790 SNYMQADVDFTSIT
+790 DYMQADVNFTGIT
-804 EETSA
+804 QEATP
-809 LNGGKNVRNLFRLT
+809 LNNGQNVRNLFRLT
-823 SSDPYGL
+823 GSDPYGL

-858 AATNANKQ
+858 AASYANKQ
-866 FVIFGGDDAATY
+866 FVIFGGDNATTY
-878 DIHLLNYDAAS
+878 DLHRLNYDAAS
-889 PASPQFNEV
+889 PASPQFDE
-898 TFTAQTPQSNSVNFQ
+898 TSFTQQTPQSDNVNFQ
-913 LIDKTGRKVWNAIP
+913 LIDMTGRKVWNAIS
-927 GTYYTGDIRPDL
+927 GSYYTGDIRPDL

-1022 VMWHNDAGTNTPAA
+1022 VMWHNDAGTKTKDAS
-1036 GSPLDGQHTYYTM
+1036 SPLDGQHTYYEM
-1049 FRNVKNEPDPISP
+1049 FKDVKNEPNPISP

-1075 DPYCIVLHNA
+1075 DPYCIVLHNG
-1085 YHPDYFLSAQNGVG
+1085 YHPEYFLSAQNGVG
-1099 GDGSNIWAIP
+1099 GNGSNIWAIP

-1131 RLFSELVP
+1131 RLFSELVH
-1139 GQNSQILVISDKGNN
+1139 GQTAQVLVMANN
-1154 NDYWIRQCNYTD
+1154 GWIRQCNYTD
-1166 AASTSGYAARADC
+1166 AGSTSSNNAKESDC

-1203 RVTPVTDLSTPL
+1203 RVTPVTDRSTPL

-1224 LIDPTSPDSYLF
+1224 LIDPTKADSYRF
-1236 FDTQTDAYNYT
+1236 FATQTDAYNYS

-1257 AASKAIK
+1257 AAAKAIT

-1273 RVYVGYYYDP
+1273 RVYVGYYYNPDYVP
-1283 SYDPAPYPHLKLN
+1283 TNYPHLKLN
-1296 SNAWYYIYYDNSGT
+1296 SNAWYYIYYDNNGT
-1310 KRYMMRRIDGNR
+1310 KRYLMRRISNNT
-1322 KNENSIYSSQNY
+1322 KEENSIYSSQNY
-1334 DPENLGT
+1334 DPENLGA

-1353 SGNDPYAITISNKHV
+1353 SGNDPYAITISNKYV

-1385 NPQARFDGTYYSFLL
+1385 NPQAIFNGTYYSFLL

-1455 NNVRSPYYSDRDA
+1455 SNVRSPYYSDRDA

-1520 WRYYTSLATAQADA
+1520 WRYYEGESGKTLALADATATRTAMASD
-1534 EATLTEMST
+1534 
-1543 NNEAGKA
+1543 NNAGKT

-1564 SNIYV
+1564 SDIYV

-1646 NAFATGSA
+1646 NAFATGSN

-1752 VHTGT
+1752 EHTGT
-1757 NSTDVNTSDWSTEY
+1757 NSSDVTTSDWSTEY

-1779 MKLVTSSPITYTD
+1779 MKLVTSSPITYKD
-1792 GGGTHTITDLNART
+1792 GLGTHEITDLNART

-1826 KTGEKD
+1826 KPGEITEKTQD
-1832 TKVQEALT
+1832 ALT
-1840 NAQMS
+1840 NAQMT
-1845 QMGGVYQNDDF
+1845 QMGGIYQNDDF

-1861 WSDGEGGE
+1861 WSG

-1974 ENQEPIKTST
+1974 KSLEPIKTTST

-1995 GYSYTNGSK
+1995 GYSYGSK
-2004 SYPADDANH
+2004 SYKADDANH

-2018 TYTVKD
+2018 TYTVKG

-2097 MGYVYSGSQGEDSKE
+2097 MGYVYGGSQGESSKE
-2112 ALTEQYAKDGKDG
+2112 ALTEQYAKEHKDG

-2160 LEAAPDVKVQR
+2160 LEATPDVKVQR

-2275 VLEQIGGTGENASLP
+2275 VLEQIGGTGDNASLP
-2290 REIGSPFITNTQF
+2290 REIGSPFVTNMHF
-2303 YTKATVDDETGV
+2303 YTHATVDGSGT

-2458 AKETNT
+2458 AKATTT

-2479 KFMGIPVSPTYVV
+2479 KFSGIPVKPTYVV

-2565 GKTYNLSSAQPI
+2565 GKTYNLSNAQDI
-2577 ERLNYTDNAPVI
+2577 KRLNYTDNAPVI
-2589 YVTYDYDPEALP
+2589 YVTYKYDPEALP

-2622 NGIRSKFYV
+2622 NGISSKFYV

-2669 DLEYQNNYI
+2669 DPEYQNNYI

-2706 SDASTGNGSDPTEAN
+2706 SDASTVNGSDPTEAN

-2760 LATYTDSNGRYY
+2760 LATYTDSSGRYY
-2772 YPGARRL
+2772 YPGARKL

-2795 RFMEEDNVNNHKA
+2795 RFMEEANVEANKA

-2872 YHLDGEQVK
+2872 YHSDGEQVK
-2881 AADGEATY
+2881 AEDGEATY

-2964 QKMNTEIFDM
+2964 QKMNASIADM

-3013 TLPSGNGYK
+3013 TLPAGNGYK
-3022 LHKNDEDNLN
+3022 LHKNDDDNLN
-3032 DWSYSRCA
+3032 KWSYNRCA
-3040 EAYQPGDHSPYEEKN
+3040 EAYQPSEQAPFQEKN

-3066 LFIYNASAIDEDAFD
+3066 LFIYNASAIDEEAFD
-3081 IATLKSRTKTY
+3081 ITTLKSRTKAY

-3103 TNEAGT
+3103 TNKAGT

-3132 AESTGSESDEAF
+3132 AESTGTESDQTF
-3144 SITASELLPNA
+3144 SITASELLPDA

-3164 YSKSNVDNANEVV
+3164 YSKSTVDNANEIV
-3177 LASRSKTYTG
+3177 LKSRSRTYTG
-3187 LNYNIKVL
+3187 LDYNIKVL
-3195 PYTPQRYEDVNIT
+3195 PYTPQRYEDVNLT
-3208 IRRDDEVAAYKT
+3208 IRRNDEVAAYKAGT
-3220 AYDEWLTANPS
+3220 KTLGE
-3231 ATDEAKRA
+3231 
-3239 KQTELLSAMK
+3239 MK

-3264 MAGDKITTELP
+3264 MAGDVITSELP
-3275 LLVRRAF
+3275 LSVRRAF
-3282 CNYTIYESNA
+3282 CNYTIYKSA
-3292 PFDTEGTTYTIKAGP
+3292 TPFDEVGTQYTIKAGP
-3307 YATNIQKITGG
+3307 YATNIQKTSTGT
-3318 EWSGNNTDGW
+3318 WSGPDASGKY
-3328 TYTGTGDKVYD
+3328 TYSGTGDKVYD

-3354 YSAPVE
+3354 YSAPVA
-3360 TGAQSIY
+3360 TGAQSFY
-3367 VKYVVTSDIFLK
+3367 ASYEVTSDIFLK
-3379 EAPTKSEVD
+3379 TAPTKSEVEA
-3388 DMAASND
+3388 MATNND

-3409 NVIDPHHAFFDDEAT
+3409 NVINPHHAFFDDEAT

-3439 SGTWKPEKKV
+3439 LGSWKPEKKV

-3455 VDNTSDAYNNLQYR
+3455 ADNTSDAYNDLQYR

-3497 TAGAWNTSEM
+3497 TAGAWNTASM
-3507 TDLDSH
+3507 TEPAPSSK
-3513 VWDADT
+3513 VWAADT
-3519 KQAQLARFNTVET
+3519 KQAQLARFSTVET

-3539 CVHLRLPNYT
+3539 CVHMRLPDYS

-3584 WECVPA
+3584 WEVVPA
-3590 ASSEEGAF
+3590 ATDETGAF

-3619 HDGLTKRYVTEG
+3619 HDGLTKQYVTEG
-3631 ESDKQSYHINL
+3631 ESDKQTYHINL

-3648 KLRSDANYIG
+3648 KLRSDATYIG

-3667 VIKLVQPVK
+3667 IIKLVQPVK
-3676 VYVSAFG
+3676 VYVSAFAG
-3683 AVPAETETSEMRS
+3683 SVSEE
-3696 NGAAGTMS
+3696 
-3704 TNRKTTDELSE
+3704 NRKTTDELSE
-3715 YFGLGETLT
+3715 YYGLGETVT
-3724 AVPRHLQRK
+3724 EVPRHLQRK
-3733 YVKYGTMNYELTP
+3733 YVSYDWTDLVLNDANKTSNADCSHSSNTFVTP
-3746 ANAYQIGTCTVAS
+3746 KKANW
-3759 PTDPTHPATFAK
+3759 
-3771 LDNEGNPVTTYKNG
+3771 
-3785 VFKFNVSYSM
+3785 VFKRDVNYTVN
-3795 DDLTKEDVHLFST
+3795 DLTNTADGKQVHLFST
-3808 CADPSNPTASEL
+3808 CANPNNPAASEL
-3820 TWLDALIGHYSSNN
+3820 TWLDALVGHYNWNN
-3834 NWMYYDKTNTD
+3834 NWMYYDKLNTT
-3845 GNGVQNETERVSN
+3845 ETDKISN
-3858 YGRAMSTNKTGNGW
+3858 YGRAMSPNRNAW

-3915 TKATLDKAGST
+3915 TKKTLDKYGS
-3926 AKNDS
+3926 AANSNDS

-3940 TVPSETSS
+3940 TVPTETSS
-3948 EDIAAASSVGHWSLQ
+3948 SAIANASSVGHWSLQ

-3968 YDNANDDSKPD
+3968 YDNANNDSKPD

-3988 LKTTADDEINGA
+3988 LKTTTDDEINGA
-4000 SGNQTGNYWRVVSK
+4000 SGNQTGNYWRMVSK
-4014 QYTTGGN
+4014 QYTTDGN
-4021 KYEFEATPY
+4021 KYEFEAAPY
-4030 SLSNRSQYTD
+4030 SLSNKNRYTNK
-4040 RKSDLTY
+4040 KSDLNY
-4047 PHYINDGYSYAPTMA
+4047 GNYVNNGYGYSETMN
-4062 GLGVIRNLIEI
+4062 GLGVIRNLLEI
-4073 RTAVAKDDDKADN
+4073 RTAVAKDEDNADN

-4091 DIKIVSTDGIVR
+4091 DIKIVSTDGTVR

-4115 ITKALPYSLRRYGC
+4115 ITDALPYSLRRYGC
-4129 TYKCYL
+4129 KYKCYVG
-4135 DYVDKDN
+4135 YVNKDN
-4142 KGTEISDFDT
+4142 PGTEITDFDT
-4152 NDFRTLVAT
+4152 NDFRALVAT

-4209 KYSGTNVEV
+4209 RYSGTNVEV

-4313 MDGSAVSSSNISNKA
+4313 MDGSTVSSSNISNRA

-4336 KDGKAYLGI
+4336 KNGKAFLGI

-4364 DKHLRTQGNGV
+4364 DKHLKTQGNGV

-4395 ANLIRYADIVEY
+4395 ANLIRYADVVEY

-4417 DPSETYLQNL
+4417 DPSEDYLKNL
-4427 DASTGTTEEIA
+4427 DESDTGTEKEQE
-4438 NRKKLREHL
+4438 NRKTLRKHL

-4467 TGNNPTS
+4467 TGNKPTS
-4474 WIYSQEGNIKDLLKK
+4474 WIYSQEGNIKTLLKQ

-4525 CRYFLYQKDVQR
+4525 CRYYLYQKDVQR
-4537 SVTNYDS
+4537 SEVNQDDPLIVTKNGQDCYVWVNESLGITD
-4544 PALELAD
+4544 
-4551 DEWIAAGKTTVTI
+4551 TI
-4564 DGVKY
+4564 PTSQNKGDGWY
-4569 KVDSTSPY
+4569 KAC
-4577 RVEVV
+4577 
-4582 YYEGNFYLPGK
+4582 N
-4593 APGTGTTY
+4593 
-4601 YNMVQ
+4601 
-4606 RTFEENGV
+4606 
-4614 IKKAY
+4614 IK
-4619 NAKWASIFDKSEW
+4619 WVSIFDTNTSGWSEW
-4632 TEWTDAG
+4632 TASDDAAVAAG
-4639 GTEGTDYE
+4639 ELDAD
-4647 IVSGKKRKIPSGYAQ
+4647 RKVKVGDNYMKAPKGYAQ
-4662 ALDLNGKVLDK
+4662 ALSLQGKVLDR
-4673 LQDCHFNRKVLIDV
+4673 LQECHFNRKVLIDV

-4717 DGLMNFTYSH
+4717 DGLMNFSYKD
-4727 GIGARQDRREHY
+4727 GIGARLDRTTHY

-4779 PKKNNYNTY
+4779 PTKADHATYTESANAADYEAKYTDNT
-4788 SETTIL
+4788 
-4794 AENPQAYDA
+4794 A
-4803 NYTAQTQFD
+4803 FD
-4812 DKRIIHKRK
+4812 DKRIIHM
-4821 GDDDG
+4821 
-4826 AITSDGPSNAV
+4826 TTPTHGPSNAV
-4837 YEMFTGDAN
+4837 YEMFTGDAA
-4846 YSNSFLM
+4846 YSQSFLL
-4853 HPTSAFI
+4853 HPTSAYI
-4860 DTDDH
+4860 DTDNSS
-4865 DFTSYYMIHD
+4865 FESYYMVHD
-4875 TETNITK
+4875 TETHKSK
-4882 LTNESGRSLKE
+4882 LVKAQSRTMQT

-4898 WSLRI
+4898 WQLKA
-4903 TAEQLLP
+4903 TADQLLP

-4920 LKPELVVSDFNYQD
+4920 IRPEKASEFTYQD
-4934 YYTTLRNAVTNGTS
+4934 YYSKLQNAKATGTQLDFATTRK
-4948 VDFSTLRA
+4948 
-4956 IQEAVYA
+4956 IQEVVYK
-4963 GTFKTKSGTTL
+4963 GTFYENDGTT
-4974 KYTDPRPGS
+4974 KVDSASARP
-4983 GRTGALDATELP
+4983 AQPKLP
-4995 LTFTSDNLVNM
+4995 MQFKAENLINM
-5006 TDGYYRIRAFSQRPL
+5006 SDGYYRIASFSTDKLNAAEGANGIHGQR
-5021 DIDGKDLAGDKSNIQ
+5021 
-5036 GIIGPRYIS
+5036 YVS
-5045 GYRFNSEK
+5045 GYRFKSELTNSK
-5053 TDPDDT
+5053 PL
-5059 NNYGGRWLHFLE
+5059 RFFE
-5071 TDMSHSTIH
+5071 TSMADATIH
-5080 TYADLL
+5080 TFADLAAATPFTAEAPL
-5086 AKISEVDTRKGGTSD
+5086 
-5101 RDQISHPAMKGNIEI
+5101 QGNVEL

-5122 PSSIFKFTGTT
+5122 ASSIFRFAVSKTNGVERYTLS
-5133 AANDYKVYNIGT
+5133 T
-5145 QGLQLWARPGGTEGL
+5145 QGLNVQGSGVGATSMSTADGT
-5160 TDAHKFGR
+5160 K
-5168 TELVEST
+5168 
-5175 PSSDEAYSAE
+5175 
-5185 EPRGWSK
+5185 
-5192 QFRLEDIGGGAVTLS
+5192 FRLDDIGGATVTLRALS
-5207 TFKQNTGNW
+5207 EEPTGAAW
-5216 DTDVVENLK
+5216 DTEVENTLQ
-5225 TNYVC
+5225 TQYLTSNGDSYSLS
-5230 IDRNHRYRITC
+5230 IAA
-5241 HTDNEMVEIGD
+5241 DNELHQQVG
-5252 HHDTDGSING
+5252 TD
-5262 IQDTKWCLQPVGI
+5262 IQDTKWLLQPVGI

-5289 VQKGG
+5289 MQKGG
-5294 VKNRDLTGDDL
+5294 VKNYLEPDQ
-5305 TAESNKDTNYYGTLY
+5305 KDNYCYGTLY

-5338 TDPTE
+5338 KDPASTE

-5373 WPVVIRSGN
+5373 WPVVIRSDN

-5395 YATKRYVNM
+5395 YATRHYVNM

-5437 GANPATKTIMV
+5437 GADPATKTIMV

-5477 NWAREDAPTKKAH
+5477 NWARENAPTKKAH

-5511 NKYVYHNKIYY
+5511 NKYVYHNKVYY

-5536 NVAIFDDDEA
+5536 NVAIFDDEGDWDEE
-5546 APQDDEP
+5546 DDKP
-5553 IQETVTKKNVPW
+5553 IKETVGNKNVPW

-5574 RLVAEYETPQT
+5574 RRIAEHESPET
-5585 LRKNFPQLLPGIYIF
+5585 LLINHPSLEPGVYIF

>member
-49 LNLATKDA
+49 LNLASKAPVFRYDRTG
-57 LYRSSETAVSAVA
+57 VSAVA

-107 EAANSNWSMSAK
+107 EVANQRWGMSTK
-119 TLTGDERPTTTN
+119 TLTGDNRPTTTSGVN
-131 GTNKQGYLKEI
+131 QQGYLKEI

-157 ANGNDCDGTNK
+157 ANGSDPDGTNK
-168 SYLIVNRANCAGT
+168 SYLIVNRSNRGGT
-181 AVYDDGH
+181 PVYDDG
-188 LTDKANFIQWTVIPW
+188 TKGTKDNFIQWTVIPW
-203 RPLEILKNEIDEVK
+203 RPLEILKNEIDEVW
-217 RIHDNAVVGTK
+217 RIYKNAKVGTK
-228 NYEVRD
+228 NYEVRN
-234 ESYRTALFDAYK
+234 ESYREALLAAYNTANDAY
-246 TANAAYT
+246 N
-253 SIKGDIDGGTATLYQ
+253 SIKGDIDDHKATLYQ

-278 ALKDAKREFLT
+278 ALKEAKRTFLT

-303 NKYGGVLR
+303 NKYGGVLK
-311 YDGNNP
+311 YNNQNP
-317 ARIDQPQAIGNEHK
+317 AQIDQPYTITDQYK
-331 VKFHKN
+331 VKFYKN
-337 DETGNYYMESVSN
+337 DETGNYYMQSVSN
-350 SGKYLQPSNN
+350 PTQYLQPSNN

-366 TVPNNDNSQMQNVPV
+366 TVADNADSQMQNVPV
-381 RWNDMENTFKRHE
+381 KWGNQENTFKRHE

-413 DYKAN
+413 DYTAA
-418 GATQTNEAFLHY
+418 GGVQTNEGFLHY
-430 DYNGGTPTA
+430 DYNDGTPTE

-491 YERAISLPDEFRTS
+491 YERAISLPEELRS
-505 LATDYTYYTSST
+505 PLATDYVYYNSST
-517 INDDNKIVADATF
+517 IEEGNKIAANATF

-546 RYTVPAST
+546 RYTVPAT
-554 ATLLNGTTDYGATLN
+554 TTTLLNGNTDYGMTLN

-583 HTADDVSANDT
+583 YTADDVSANDT

-633 FEGTTQTWMLLDGS
+633 FGGTTQTWMLLDGS

-694 FGEWKDYTYV
+694 FGEWKEYTYKV
-704 VINHSGEIAATA
+704 VNHSGEIAATA
-716 KSNGLAGKKPSVPAS
+716 TANGLAGKKPSVPAS

-737 TDFMYGVQADKSD
+737 DEFMYGLQDDKSD

-775 LDLAGSTTIYNIKVG
+775 PDLAGSTTIYNIKVG

-809 LNGGKNVRNLFRLT
+809 LNGGKNVRNLFLLT
-823 SSDPYGL
+823 GSDPYGL

-835 CSEDRY
+835 CSKDRY

-846 GSYKLVGANAFA
+846 GSYKLVEADAFA

-866 FVIFGGDDAATY
+866 FVIFGGAEASTY

-889 PASPQFNEV
+889 PASPQFDEV
-898 TFTAQTPQSNSVNFQ
+898 NFTPQTPQSNTVNFQ

-927 GTYYTGDIRPDL
+927 GSYYTGDIRPDL

-1022 VMWHNDAGTNTPAA
+1022 VMWHNDAGTKTKDAS
-1036 GSPLDGQHTYYTM
+1036 SPLDGQHTYYEM

-1075 DPYCIVLHNA
+1075 DPYCIVLHNG
-1085 YHPDYFLSAQNGVG
+1085 YHPEYFLSAQNGVG
-1099 GDGSNIWAIP
+1099 VVGKGSHFWAIP

-1131 RLFSELVP
+1131 RLFSELVNV
-1139 GQNSQILVISDKGNN
+1139 QTSQVLVMA
-1154 NDYWIRQCNYTD
+1154 NDGWIYQCNYTD
-1166 AASTSGYAARADC
+1166 AAATNGNAAAADC

-1215 EMPEELMSP
+1215 KMPEELMSP

-1236 FDTQTDAYNYT
+1236 FATQTDAYNYS

-1257 AASKAIK
+1257 AAAKAIT

-1296 SNAWYYIYYDNSGT
+1296 SNAWYYIYYDNNGT
-1310 KRYMMRRIDGNR
+1310 KRYMMRRIDGNNN
-1322 KNENSIYSSQNY
+1322 NENTPWCSKNY
-1334 DPENLGT
+1334 NPET
-1341 NASKQEYMMWKL
+1341 MDAKQDYMMWKL

-1368 YSEGQSRD
+1368 WREGQSRD
-1376 VSMNATTAW
+1376 ISLNANTSTDP
-1385 NPQARFDGTYYSFLL
+1385 NTIFNGTYYSFLL

-1427 RFYYLFFNQTNGTIQ
+1427 RFYYLFFNTDNGNMK
-1442 IARNDKSEIANNV
+1442 IARNGNSEIADNV
-1455 NNVRSPYYSDRDA
+1455 SKVRSPYYSDRDA

-1477 GFTDYTYH
+1477 GFTYYTYH
-1485 IIDNQGNDVI
+1485 IIDNQSNDVI
-1495 QYTVA
+1495 QHTVA
-1500 QKKDEKAQ
+1500 QKSGEKAQ

-1582 LTEWGYPDGT
+1582 LTEWGYPKGT
-1592 KVPYN
+1592 MVPYN

-1646 NAFATGSA
+1646 NAFATGSN

-1684 DGTDGNETMPNSFYT
+1684 DGNTGTTETMPNSFYT

-1705 GGTETGGEA
+1705 GGTETGGQS
-1714 TAMGVRTILRSPYY
+1714 TTMGVRTILRSPYY

-1752 VHTGT
+1752 EHTAT
-1757 NSTDVNTSDWSTEY
+1757 NSSDVTTSDWSTEY

-1826 KTGEKD
+1826 KPGEKT

-1840 NAQMS
+1840 NAQMR

-1861 WSDGEGGE
+1861 WSDGEGKE

-1906 KYWAFPNSTKDKKT
+1906 KYWAFPNSTKDEKKQT
-1920 QAQAYTD
+1920 QAYTD

-1974 ENQEPIKTST
+1974 KSLEPIKTTST

-2004 SYPADDANH
+2004 SYKANDPNH

-2024 NFQDMTLEY
+2024 NFLDMTLEY

-2050 NNTNADNVYT
+2050 NTTDADNVYT
-2060 ANKSTFT
+2060 ADKSTFT
-2067 PSDGSINKNYTD
+2067 PSNGSINPDYTA

-2097 MGYVYSGSQGEDSKE
+2097 MGYVYGGSQGESSKE
-2112 ALTEQYAKDGKDG
+2112 TLTEQYAENGKDG

-2137 LGTYMTMQYD
+2137 QGTYMTMQYD

-2152 ITAEGSLK
+2152 ITEEGSLK
-2160 LEAAPDVKVQR
+2160 LEAAPDVKVER
-2171 MDRSHNMMQITG
+2171 EGRSHSMMQITG
-2183 ATFMFVQDNMN
+2183 ATFMFVQDNSS
-2194 PAHYRFVPRFEDEE
+2194 PSHYRFIPRFEDEE
-2208 FSQTGEQIKKT
+2208 FSQTGEQLKKT
-2219 YAMHDLSTIR
+2219 YAIDNLSMVDEAST
-2229 QAANDDAGSEFTGYT
+2229 ANVATQS
-2244 NAQHTIITP
+2244 TIITP

-2275 VLEQIGGTGENASLP
+2275 VLEQIGGTVENASLP
-2290 REIGSPFITNTQF
+2290 REIASPFVTNMHF
-2303 YTKATVDDETGV
+2303 YTHATVDGSGT

-2335 TYDYDPDSYETLD
+2335 TYDYNPDSYETLD
-2348 LSGEKYVRLIA
+2348 LSGEKYVRLAA
-2359 VDGTKYTNLS
+2359 VASPDYYTSLS
-2369 GSAYALGDES
+2369 NGYALSNSATDEDKK
-2379 TSDEYLWAPVAK
+2379 TDTYLWAPVAK

-2425 YIIVNSKTEGQY
+2425 YIIVKSETKGQY
-2437 ELLCSDPDL
+2437 ELLCSDANL
-2446 NHDDP
+2446 AHDDP

-2458 AKETNT
+2458 ANSSNT
-2464 LSKQNLVSGNANVQM
+2464 TLTKQNLKSGNANVQM
-2479 KFMGIPVSPTYVV
+2479 KFEGIPVTPTYVV
-2492 INLSGTQSIRYTVD
+2492 INRSGTQSIRYTVD

-2511 VVKIPKKI
+2511 VIKIPKKI
-2519 KSVQVNYDQFRYRG
+2519 KSVQVNYDQFHYWPA
-2533 SEGVVMSDS
+2533 SEWQMSNGTEPS
-2542 STPNPLTDYA
+2542 PLTDNFF
-2552 MTRRNITGGKNQD
+2552 TRRDLTSSVRLPSGSNQNADGLTYQLKKQETATEITRMSYD
-2565 GKTYNLSSAQPI
+2565 ETSPI
-2577 ERLNYTDNAPVI
+2577 I
-2589 YVTYDYDPEALP
+2589 YVTYDAYDPTKVDP
-2601 SQYNFDLTGKAKYNI
+2601 DVNFDLSGTAKYN
-2616 YFEAPN
+2616 
-2622 NGIRSKFYV
+2622 FYWETY
-2631 GLNPS
+2631 N
-2636 HTTGTASL
+2636 GTASNINKYYLGVDETQL
-2644 NNGSTWFDTG
+2644 NSVNGYSNSWVDG
-2654 LADEIR
+2654 ILAETYYTASDGKE
-2660 ESSQKSYLE
+2660 KTYLE
-2669 DLEYQNNYI
+2669 GDKQNYYI
-2678 WKLLCDNDLPDPYN
+2678 WRMEGNDPYN
-2692 IRVQSVNNPLGYFS
+2692 IRITWQEAKSWATPQDIYFCSNNANFS
-2706 SDASTGNGSDPTEAN
+2706 SADPSAIQQKINTDGTA
-2721 IISYRLRSDDS
+2721 ISN
-2732 AKKDAMIYSY
+2732 AVAYSY
-2742 IIVDAGTKDS
+2742 IITDANSLST
-2752 EGNANVRM
+2752 EGNPNYRL
-2760 LATYTDSNGRYY
+2760 LATMTVSDNLF
-2772 YPGARRL
+2772 YPGV
-2779 REDDGTATKG
+2779 REKVTKVT
-2789 PNLREG
+2789 PNGREG
-2795 RFMEEDNVNNHKA
+2795 RFFKESDIAADKA
-2808 TYGHTIDMQ
+2808 AATPAGYVIDLQ
-2817 IMSRDMLNI
+2817 ILPRDMVDVEFWL
-2826 EWWMKRH
+2826 KRH
-2833 IVDDDYKL
+2833 IVDDDYKMV
-2841 IATSENVLAKTKV
+2841 IKQENVLAKTKV
-2854 SLPTEWLR
+2854 QLPYEWQR
-2862 KYCDYTYLCR
+2862 KYCNYTYLCR
-2872 YHLDGEQVK
+2872 YHQDAEVVNPSEW
-2881 AADGEATY
+2881 EATY
-2889 EQSTYP
+2889 EESTYP
-2895 LTTFPVLINGDDS
+2895 LTTYPVLVNGDGES
-2908 EVTPTVRIYVDYE
+2908 EANPTIRIYVDYE
-2921 VTDMPF
+2921 VKDMPF

-2952 FDISEDDDHTLY
+2952 FDISEDDDQTLY
-2964 QKMNTEIFDM
+2964 QKMNTSIADM
-2974 NGTTRQRKDF
+2974 NGTTRPRKDF
-2984 LYFMVLN
+2984 LYFMVLG
-2991 TNNGFT
+2991 TDSVFS
-2997 SGDQH
+2997 SGNRH

-3013 TLPSGNGYK
+3013 TLPAGNGYK
-3022 LHKNDEDNLN
+3022 LHKNDDDNLN
-3032 DWSYSRCA
+3032 KWSYNRCA
-3040 EAYQPGDHSPYEEKN
+3040 EAYQPSEQAPFQEKN

-3066 LFIYNASAIDEDAFD
+3066 LFIYNASAIDEEAFD
-3081 IATLKSRTKTY
+3081 ITTLKSRNKAY

-3103 TNEAGT
+3103 TDKDGT
-3109 TTEYVAAT
+3109 KTEYVAAT

-3132 AESTGSESDEAF
+3132 AESTGAANYSTF
-3144 SITASELLPNA
+3144 SITASQLPPNDV
-3155 ATGQQMLWQ
+3155 TGQQMLWYYQ
-3164 YSKSNVDNANEVV
+3164 KSTVDNANEIV
-3177 LASRSKTYTG
+3177 LKSRSRTYTG
-3187 LNYNIKVL
+3187 LEYNIKVL

-3208 IRRDDEVAAYKT
+3208 IRRDDEVAAYKA
-3220 AYDEWLTANPS
+3220 AYSTWLTANPS

-3239 KQTELLSAMK
+3239 KQTELLAAMN

-3282 CNYTIYESNA
+3282 CDYTLYKSDT
-3292 PFDTEGTTYTIKAGP
+3292 PFDVEGEEYTIKAGP
-3307 YATNIQKITGG
+3307 YATNIQKTSTGT
-3318 EWSGNNTDGW
+3318 WSGPDASGKY
-3328 TYTGTGDKVYD
+3328 TYSETGTKVYD

-3354 YSAPVE
+3354 NSTPVE

-3367 VKYVVTSDIFLK
+3367 VKYEVTSDIFLK
-3379 EAPTKSEVD
+3379 TAPTKTEVD
-3388 DMAASND
+3388 AMAASND
-3395 HVYFMDFPTKDKNG
+3395 HVYFMDFPTKDKDG
-3409 NVIDPHHAFFDDEAT
+3409 KVIDPHHAFYDDEAT

-3439 SGTWKPEKKV
+3439 LGSWKPEKKV
-3449 WNGSKW
+3449 WNSSTSKW
-3455 VDNTSDAYNNLQYR
+3455 EDNTSDAYNDLQYR
-3469 TADNRMV
+3469 TTDNRMV

-3497 TAGAWNTSEM
+3497 TAGAWNTTSMSEPSPS
-3507 TDLDSH
+3507 TK
-3513 VWDADT
+3513 VWAANT

-3539 CVHLRLPNYT
+3539 CVHLRLPDYS
-3549 NIDNRSELTPTD
+3549 NIDDRSKLTPTD

-3584 WECVPA
+3584 WEVVPA
-3590 ASSEEGAF
+3590 ATDDTGAF

-3619 HDGLTKRYVTEG
+3619 HDGLTKQYVTEG
-3631 ESDKQSYHINL
+3631 ESDKLTYHINL

-3648 KLRSDANYIG
+3648 KLRSDATYIG

-3676 VYVSAFG
+3676 VYVSAFAG
-3683 AVPAETETSEMRS
+3683 SVSEE
-3696 NGAAGTMS
+3696 
-3704 TNRKTTDELSE
+3704 NRKTTDELSE
-3715 YFGLGETLT
+3715 YYGLGETVKE
-3724 AVPRHLQRK
+3724 VPRHLQRK
-3733 YVKYGTMNYELTP
+3733 YVSYDWSDLVLNDANKTSNADCSHSSNTFVTP
-3746 ANAYQIGTCTVAS
+3746 KKANW
-3759 PTDPTHPATFAK
+3759 
-3771 LDNEGNPVTTYKNG
+3771 
-3785 VFKFNVSYSM
+3785 VFKRNVTYTVN
-3795 DDLTKEDVHLFST
+3795 DLTNTEDGKQVHLFST
-3808 CADPSNPTASEL
+3808 CADPSNPAASEL

-3834 NWMYYDKTNTD
+3834 NWMYYDKTNKASD
-3845 GNGVQNETERVSN
+3845 GTENQKERVSN

-3898 IINRRRYEDS
+3898 IINRRRYEDEDS

-3915 TKATLDKAGST
+3915 TKATLDKAGS
-3926 AKNDS
+3926 AANSNDS

-3948 EDIAAASSVGHWSLQ
+3948 SAIAGASTVGHWSLQ
-3963 MWKTK
+3963 MWKTGG
-3968 YDNANDDSKPD
+3968 DP
-3979 IDFFLRTAS
+3979 DFFLRTAS
-3988 LKTTADDEINGA
+3988 LKTTTDDPVNGA

-4030 SLSNRSQYTD
+4030 SLSNNKQYTD

-4047 PHYINDGYSYAPTMA
+4047 AHYINDGYSYAPTMA

-4091 DIKIVSTDGIVR
+4091 DIRIVSTDGTVR
-4103 ITKTNLEIKYDD
+4103 IEKTNLEIKYDN
-4115 ITKALPYSLRRYGC
+4115 ITDALPYSLRRYGC
-4129 TYKCYL
+4129 KYKCYVN
-4135 DYVDKDN
+4135 YVNKDN
-4142 KGTEISDFDT
+4142 PGTEIADFDS
-4152 NDFRTLVAT
+4152 DGFRTLVSA
-4161 ADASEPKTRVQ
+4161 ADASNPKTRVQ

-4313 MDGSAVSSSNISNKA
+4313 MDGSTVSSSNISNRA

-4395 ANLIRYADIVEY
+4395 ANLIRYADIVKY

-4417 DPSETYLQNL
+4417 DPSETYLQDL
-4427 DASTGTTEEIA
+4427 DESDTGTTDQIA

-4474 WIYSQEGNIKDLLKK
+4474 WKDSQEGNIKDLLKK

-4525 CRYFLYQKDVQR
+4525 CRYYLYQKDVQR
-4537 SVTNYDS
+4537 SEVNQNDPLIVTKNGQNCYVWVNESLGITD
-4544 PALELAD
+4544 
-4551 DEWIAAGKTTVTI
+4551 TI
-4564 DGVKY
+4564 PTSQNKGDGW
-4569 KVDSTSPY
+4569 Y
-4577 RVEVV
+4577 RAC
-4582 YYEGNFYLPGK
+4582 N
-4593 APGTGTTY
+4593 
-4601 YNMVQ
+4601 
-4606 RTFEENGV
+4606 
-4614 IKKAY
+4614 IK
-4619 NAKWASIFDKSEW
+4619 WVSIFDTTTSGWSEW
-4632 TEWTDAG
+4632 TASDDAAVAAGELDADRKVTVG
-4639 GTEGTDYE
+4639 GKDM
-4647 IVSGKKRKIPSGYAQ
+4647 KAPKGYAQ
-4662 ALDLNGKVLDK
+4662 ALSLQGKVLDR
-4673 LQDCHFNRKVLIDV
+4673 LQECHFNRKVLIDV

-4779 PKKNNYNTY
+4779 PKKDNYDTY

-4803 NYTAQTQFD
+4803 KYTDNTAFN
-4812 DKRIIHKRK
+4812 DKRIIHV
-4821 GDDDG
+4821 
-4826 AITSDGPSNAV
+4826 TTPTHGPSNAV

-4860 DTDDH
+4860 DTNDH

-4875 TETNITK
+4875 TGTNITK

-4948 VDFSTLRA
+4948 VDFSTLRQ
-4956 IQEAVYA
+4956 IQEKVYA

-4974 KYTDPRPGS
+4974 NYTDPRPGS
-4983 GRTGALDATELP
+4983 GRTGALGATELP

-5006 TDGYYRIRAFSQRPL
+5006 TDGYYRIVAFSQRPL

-5086 AKISEVDTRKGGTSD
+5086 AKISEVDTHKGGTSD

-5145 QGLQLWARPGGTEGL
+5145 QGLQLWARPGGTEGV

-5192 QFRLEDIGGGAVTLS
+5192 QFRLSDVGGAAVTLS

-5230 IDRNHRYRITC
+5230 IDRYHRYRITC

-5262 IQDTKWCLQPVGI
+5262 IQDTKWCLRPVGI

-5294 VKNRDLTGDDL
+5294 VKNRDLTGGDL

-5343 WGTTAEPKKVTMS
+5343 WGSTTTPNRVTMS

-5415 SAASEIKL
+5415 AAASEIKL

-5429 QTLTSAEL
+5429 QKLTDPS
-5437 GANPATKTIMV
+5437 TKTIMV
-5448 FGLPFEGTASG
+5448 FGLPFEGGSS
-5459 HTSHEYDNTKQ
+5459 HSSHEYNENEQ

-5477 NWAREDAPTKKAH
+5477 NWAREDASGYKAH
-5490 IGSYPDIGNGTL
+5490 EGSYAAATASPGT
-5502 VAADASERS
+5502 VADHSQRS
-5511 NKYVYHNKIYY
+5511 NKYVYHNKVYY

-5585 LRKNFPQLLPGIYIF
+5585 LRKNFPQVQPGIYIF